1 MGTSQSRTAYCRDGR
16 ASDMLNINGTY
27 FLICVPYDQSPQ
39 ARRDTLSPETS
50 LAVGL
55 GIGIPILVL
64 MICLIIANIYK
75 YKEHQKHNR
84 SHFRNANNAILPDQV
99 QIEMPVEAAERELTP
114 EALNDFRTGNLS
126 MKLME
131 ELMILRVN
139 KGQDLTTYVR
149 YADRCEQPHIAD
161 WIYRL
166 NPGDIP
172 REIREKAY
180 RQTHPIR

>member
-1 MGTSQSRTAYCRDGR
+1 MGGAISTRAYCNDGR
-16 ASDMLNINGTY
+16 VSQMLNINGTY
-27 FLICVPYDQSPQ
+27 FVICVPQSQVHQNSEP
-39 ARRDTLSPETS
+39 LSPETS

-64 MICLIIANIYK
+64 MICLIVANIYK
-75 YKEHQKHNR
+75 YNEHQKHNR
-84 SHFRNANNAILPDQV
+84 SLYRNANNAILPEQIH
-99 QIEMPVEAAERELTP
+99 IEMPVEVAERELTA
-114 EALNDFRTGNLS
+114 EALNDFRAGNLS

-139 KGQDLTTYVR
+139 KGQDLTSYVR
-149 YADRCEQPHIAD
+149 YADRCHQPHIAD

-180 RQTHPIR
+180 RQAHPQT

>member
-1 MGTSQSRTAYCRDGR
+1 MGTVESRTAYCREGR

-27 FLICVPYDQSPQ
+27 YLICVPWDQRPNQQHSTPM
-39 ARRDTLSPETS
+39 SSETS

-55 GIGIPILVL
+55 GIGVPILVL
-64 MICLIIANIYK
+64 MVCLIVAHFYRYNQETRRIDGI
-75 YKEHQKHNR
+75 QNR
-84 SHFRNANNAILPDQV
+84 NNAILPEEVRIQMP
-99 QIEMPVEAAERELTP
+99 IEVAERELTP
-114 EALNDFRTGNLS
+114 ESLNDFRVGNLS

-149 YADRCEQPHIAD
+149 YADTCEQPHIAD

-180 RQTHPIR
+180 RKAHPAP